1 MGWGIERFLPTWN
14 YLVNYLKVE
23 VVFTLLYPK
32 GRLMAISTV
41 VVLSLLLLVRQEKS
55 NKDGLRSLNLYIKK
69 KKDLSLPF
77 VDLYHFVVLLRCWG
91 KAQDW
96 QSELTV
102 TGRPTCVSALN
113 PNCSLGF
120 SPLGVCRLWNLICS
134 GWGNVRG
141 TLNGR
146 RRQIEGKCKYIQI
159 KIWIILDKPVF
170 VSFGF
175 FIFSLLG
182 IVQTQTWWSVWNG
195 DVPEVC
201 FYVVSS
207 MALTWGHPEVWCSYN
222 RTLAFFVANY
232 MGLL

>member
-1 MGWGIERFLPTWN
+1 MATFDKVCTGLQWNGLRHWMGFA
-14 YLVNYLKVE
+14 YLKL
-23 VVFTLLYPK
+23 FGQLSSGRRWCSRHYIPI

-41 VVLSLLLLVRQEKS
+41 VVLILLLLVLRGTS
-55 NKDGLRSLNLYIKK
+55 NKDMLRSLYVFL
-69 KKDLSLPF
+69 KDTSLLF
-77 VDLYHFVVLLRCWG
+77 VDLYHIVLLLRCWG
-91 KAQDW
+91 KAQDR

-159 KIWIILDKPVF
+159 KH
-170 VSFGF
+170 
-175 FIFSLLG
+175 
-182 IVQTQTWWSVWNG
+182 
-195 DVPEVC
+195 E
-201 FYVVSS
+201 
-207 MALTWGHPEVWCSYN
+207 
-222 RTLAFFVANY
+222 
-232 MGLL
+232 